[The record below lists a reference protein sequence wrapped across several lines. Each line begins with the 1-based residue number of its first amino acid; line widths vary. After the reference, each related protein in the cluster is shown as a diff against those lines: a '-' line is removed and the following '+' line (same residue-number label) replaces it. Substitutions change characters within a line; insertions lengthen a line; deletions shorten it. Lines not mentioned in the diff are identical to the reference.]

1 MFIDARFGFFLLISS
16 LSFTA
21 ASAQQPSPPA
31 QPVPDLVYLDVVVT
45 PKSGPPV
52 SGLQQQ
58 DFTVLD
64 NKTPMALTSFQAF
77 NGAQAPIHV
86 IIVVDDVN
94 TGVNNIAY
102 ERSEIDKFLRAD
114 AGHLAH
120 PTAFAFLTD
129 AGLQV
134 QDEFSMDGNALS
146 ASLDKYD
153 VGLHSIARG
162 AGIYGA
168 AERFQISLDA
178 LMQLTSR
185 ESGLPGRKI
194 VLWVSPGWTL
204 FSSPAVQQQL
214 GSTQEAQIF
223 RDIVRFSTLLR
234 QASITLYSID
244 PLGTS
249 DFGGRSFRWEMYVK
263 GVSKPT
269 QADPGDLALQVL
281 ATQSGGLAFTTGN
294 DIASFFKQCLA
305 DTQAYYELSFAPSLD
320 QKRDEYHHLEVHVDK
335 PGLIARTRQGYYSNP

>member
-1 MFIDARFGFFLLISS
+1 MFIGARLGFFLLVSS
-16 LSFTA
+16 LSITA
-21 ASAQQPSPPA
+21 VSAQLPSPSA

-64 NKTPMALTSFQAF
+64 NKAPMTLTSFQAMR
-77 NGAQAPIHV
+77 GDQAPIHV

-114 AGHLAH
+114 GGHLVH

-129 AGLQV
+129 SGLQV
-134 QDEFSMDGNALS
+134 QEDFSTDGNALS
-146 ASLDKYD
+146 AVLDKTD

-168 AERFQISLDA
+168 DERFKISLGA
-178 LMQLTSR
+178 LIQLTSR
-185 ESGLPGRKI
+185 ESALPGRKI
-194 VLWVSPGWTL
+194 VLWISPGWAL
-204 FSSPAVQQQL
+204 FSNPAIEQQL
-214 GSTQEAQIF
+214 DSTQEAQIF

-234 QASITLYSID
+234 QAGITLYSID

-263 GVSKPT
+263 GVAKPT
-269 QADPGDLALQVL
+269 QAEPGALGLQVL
-281 ATQSGGLAFTTGN
+281 ATQSGGLALTTGN
-294 DIASFFKQCLA
+294 DITAFLKQCLA

-320 QKRDEYHHLEVHVDK
+320 QKRDEYHHLEVRVAK